1 MEIIYT
7 EITQD
12 LTQFLLE
19 RAQQVRVVI
28 VCVHHL
34 DRLVVACGMIERGLR
49 QME

>member
-19 RAQQVRVVI
+19 RAQQALKEEKKVYYI
-28 VCVHHL
+28 VPSSML
-34 DRLVVACGMIERGLR
+34 LKRKRKF
-49 QME
+49 